1 MLFERDLAFHVVVP
15 AGHSR
20 LYCIPGHAYHD
31 AEKRRKADEGRA
43 RDVGE
48 TVIKIVRGV
57 DKEKSQIQVIAR
69 AGAILRALEHE
80 PAGLSL
86 GQIAQR
92 VELARSTVQRIVAA
106 LASEKLVIAASPM
119 GRVRLGPAIL
129 RLAASV
135 RTDFVALAR
144 PFLVQL
150 SNELHETVDLATI
163 KGDHLVFV
171 DQVVGPQ
178 RLRTVSAV
186 GESFPLYCTA
196 NGKAYLAELDD
207 REVATLLGRRFA
219 SRTANTPTSLAAL
232 LADLKA
238 ARRAGVAYDREEHT
252 VGISAAGVAL
262 RDMLGNYVAISV
274 PVPTSRFKERQGLIA
289 ARLLAT
295 KRAIEGQLTTAEAAE

>member
-1 MLFERDLAFHVVVP
+1 MSSSRP
-15 AGHSR
+15 GHSR

-48 TVIKIVRGV
+48 TVTRIVRGV

-92 VELARSTVQRIVAA
+92 VGLARSTVQRIVAA

-150 SNELHETVDLATI
+150 ANELHETVDLATI

-196 NGKAYLAELDD
+196 NGKAYLAELDE
-207 REVATLLGRRFA
+207 REIAALLGRRFEA
-219 SRTANTPTSLAAL
+219 RTASTLTALPAL

-238 ARRAGVAYDREEHT
+238 ARRSGVAYDREEHT
-252 VGISAAGVAL
+252 VGISAAGVAV
-262 RDMLGNYVAISV
+262 RDPAGNYAAISV
-274 PVPTSRFKERQGLIA
+274 PVPTLRFKQHQSRIA
-289 ARLLAT
+289 ARLIAA
-295 KRAIEGQLTTAEAAE
+295 KRGIEGLLTTAEAAE

>member
-1 MLFERDLAFHVVVP
+1 M
-15 AGHSR
+15 
-20 LYCIPGHAYHD
+20 YCILGIAYHN
-31 AEKRRKADEGRA
+31 AGKARNQPRKPTGAI
-43 RDVGE
+43 RDHSGGD
-48 TVIKIVRGV
+48 TVTKIIRSA

-69 AGAILRALEHE
+69 AGAILRALENE
-80 PAGLSL
+80 ANGLSL

-106 LASEKLVIAASPM
+106 LASEKLVIAASPL

-129 RLAASV
+129 RLAAAV

-144 PFLVQL
+144 PYLVEL
-150 SNELHETVDLATI
+150 SNELSETVDLAAV
-163 KGDHLVFV
+163 KGDHLVFI
-171 DQVVGPQ
+171 DQVTGPQ
-178 RLRTVSAV
+178 RLRTVSSV
-186 GESFPLYCTA
+186 GDTFPLYCTA

-207 REVATLLGRRFA
+207 REVATLLGRRFSA
-219 SRTANTPTSLAAL
+219 RTANTPTTLQAL

-238 ARRAGVAYDREEHT
+238 ARRTGVAFDREEHT

-262 RDMLGNYVAISV
+262 RDLVGNYVAISV
-274 PVPTSRFKERQGLIA
+274 PVPTSRFKEHQSLIA